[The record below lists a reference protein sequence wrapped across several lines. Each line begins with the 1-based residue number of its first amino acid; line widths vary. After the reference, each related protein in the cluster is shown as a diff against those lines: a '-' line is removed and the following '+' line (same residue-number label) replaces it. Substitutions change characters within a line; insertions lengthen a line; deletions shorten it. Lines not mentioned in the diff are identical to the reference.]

1 MGNRLGRRRRRQKS
15 EDSED
20 DGGCKT
26 KQHNGD
32 IIKLQSSE
40 VEDVDEGGPNCWN
53 IPVAATIVLKDD
65 SEVGRGLSN
74 KLH

>member
-1 MGNRLGRRRRRQKS
+1 MRIRRRRVGVKL
-15 EDSED
+15 
-20 DGGCKT
+20 CATICIITK
-26 KQHNGD
+26 KQHGD
-32 IIKLQSSE
+32 IIKLQPSE

-53 IPVAATIVLKDD
+53 IPLAATIVLKDD